1 MDEQNLIIRLKNGD
15 LSALEALME
24 LHQNYVFTVALRM
37 VKKKEP
43 AEEITQDVFIKVY
56 KKINSYK
63 ERSKFT
69 TWLFTI
75 VYRTCLNYLDKK
87 QIVYSESSLES
98 CLNESKVDRSLS
110 SLQQKKGY
118 YPRDE
123 YFGQIE
129 NISSLEFDLQEILW
143 KAIDQLSYQQGVII
157 TLYYIQQFTVSE
169 ISEIMQTPSNTIKTQ
184 LHRGRNNLKE
194 VLLKKYTLEEL
205 I

>member
-1 MDEQNLIIRLKNGD
+1 MNEQNLIIRLKNGD
-15 LSALEALME
+15 LSALEALMK

-87 QIVYSESSLES
+87 QIVYSESSLKS

-110 SLQQKKGY
+110 GLQQKKSY
-118 YPRDE
+118 SPRDE

-157 TLYYIQQFTVSE
+157 TLYYIQQFSVSE

>member
-1 MDEQNLIIRLKNGD
+1 MNEQNLIIRLKNGD

-87 QIVYSESSLES
+87 QIVYSESSFES

-110 SLQQKKGY
+110 SLQQKKGCS
-118 YPRDE
+118 PRDE

-143 KAIDQLSYQQGVII
+143 KVIDQLSYQQGVII
-157 TLYYIQQFTVSE
+157 TLYYIQQFSVSE
-169 ISEIMQTPSNTIKTQ
+169 ISGIMQTPSNTIKTQ

>member
-1 MDEQNLIIRLKNGD
+1 MNEQNLIIRLKNGD

-87 QIVYSESSLES
+87 QIVYSESSLKS
-98 CLNESKVDRSLS
+98 CLDESKVDRSLS
-110 SLQQKKGY
+110 GLQQKKGCS
-118 YPRDE
+118 PRDE

-129 NISSLEFDLQEILW
+129 NISSLEFDLQEIL
-143 KAIDQLSYQQGVII
+143 
-157 TLYYIQQFTVSE
+157 
-169 ISEIMQTPSNTIKTQ
+169 
-184 LHRGRNNLKE
+184 
-194 VLLKKYTLEEL
+194 
-205 I
+205 